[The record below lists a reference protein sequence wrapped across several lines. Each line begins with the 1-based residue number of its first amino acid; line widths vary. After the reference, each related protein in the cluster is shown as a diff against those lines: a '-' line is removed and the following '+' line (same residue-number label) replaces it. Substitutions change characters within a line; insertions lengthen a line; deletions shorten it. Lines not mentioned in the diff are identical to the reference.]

1 MYESIRDSHNHG
13 KLKITRKGDWDGT
26 SHYTNLFHALARNI
40 SNQIIYFPIFHR
52 QTKSSYQFISFL
64 PLICYHIPFTIPC
77 SVGRFR
83 GTTLTSRPWRRI
95 SWLWPCS
102 RRGRRDDK
110 RQGGAVDCHGGYA
123 HRGLGPRPAQ
133 VGSKGRRP
141 HGIADSKVWAA
152 SCFQSGLCS
161 YVVLVLK

>member
-13 KLKITRKGDWDGT
+13 KLKITRKGDRGGT

-52 QTKSSYQFISFL
+52 QTKLSYQLINFL
-64 PLICYHIPFTIPC
+64 PLICYRISFTIPC

-83 GTTLTSRPWRRI
+83 GTTLTSRPWRRS
-95 SWLWPCS
+95 SWLWPYS
-102 RRGRRDDK
+102 PTWMAR
-110 RQGGAVDCHGGYA
+110 RQGGGVDCHGGYA
-123 HRGLGPRPAQ
+123 HRGLSPRPAQ

-141 HGIADSKVWAA
+141 HGVADSKVWAFS
-152 SCFQSGLCS
+152 SCFQSRLCS
-161 YVVLVLK
+161 YVVLVVK